1 MVPFP
6 ALTTDTF
13 LLFLVCAVRVAALMS
28 SIPVFSSAQTPMQIR
43 AGFSVMLSLLVF
55 PVVSPFISQPPD
67 TGIGLALLVG
77 QEALLG
83 FIIGFMGR
91 LIFTAVEFG
100 GTIIGYQMGFAAANV
115 FDPQTQSQTS
125 LLSQFQSVFAILLF
139 LAFNFH
145 HLFLRAIIHS
155 YRLLPPGGM
164 DISGGAVPFLV
175 EMTGHMF
182 VLAIRF
188 SAPVLALLLL
198 SGLVLGVMA
207 RVFPQLN
214 VFMLSFPVNIGLA
227 LTVMGLTFSLVSG
240 LLVQEFSL
248 LGERF
253 VHIFEL
259 LRGDLN
265 G

>member
-1 MVPFP
+1 MN
-6 ALTTDTF
+6 LSLLSTDTV
-13 LLFLVCAVRVAALMS
+13 LRFLVCAVRVAALLG
-28 SIPVFSSAQTPMQIR
+28 SIPVFSSAQTPMQLR
-43 AGFSVMLSLLVF
+43 AGLTLLLALLIF
-55 PVVSPFISQPPD
+55 PVVAAFIPLPSANP
-67 TGIGLALLVG
+67 GGLALLVV

-139 LAFNFH
+139 LAFDGH
-145 HLFLRAIIHS
+145 HLFLRAMVHS
-155 YRLLPPGGM
+155 YRLLPPGNI
-164 DISGGAVPFLV
+164 DLAGGAIPFVVQL
-175 EMTGHMF
+175 TGNMF
-182 VLAIRF
+182 VLAVRF

-198 SGLVLGVMA
+198 SGLVLGIMA

-227 LTVMGLTFSLVSG
+227 LTVIGLTFPLVFG
-240 LLVQEFSL
+240 LLRREFL
-248 LGERF
+248 LLDERF
-253 VHIFEL
+253 LHLFDL
-259 LRGDLN
+259 LKGIPD